1 MESELPP
8 ISDDVGDATNVF
20 LLAPSLGGDVSEAC
34 MSLVS
39 ATPPTET
46 NMMAVSFTRQL
57 DDWLDDWDELV
68 DGPRPAQLV
77 YLSVGNSMRGS
88 VDESGEIE
96 LDGGQITVES
106 VQEGG
111 NLTRIGVT
119 ISKYL
124 SDWQNQDRSVAFC
137 FESITPMLHYME
149 VQQVYRFLH
158 QLTGQLKAMDAVGHY
173 HMDPEAHDEVEIPRF
188 KTLFDAV
195 VRRTDDG
202 WAVTAGHY

>member
-8 ISDDVGDATNVF
+8 IDDDMGDATNVF
-20 LLAPSLGGDVSEAC
+20 LLAPSLGGGVSEAC
-34 MSLVS
+34 MSLAS

-46 NMMAVSFTRQL
+46 NLLAVSFTRQL

-68 DGPRPAQLV
+68 GGPRPAQLV
-77 YLSVGNSMRGS
+77 FLSIGNSMRGS
-88 VDESGEIE
+88 VDEKGKLE
-96 LDGGQITVES
+96 LDGGNIAVES
-106 VQEGG
+106 VQGGG

-119 ISKYL
+119 ISQYL
-124 SDWQNQDRSVAFC
+124 SDWQDQDRSVAFC
-137 FESITPMLHYME
+137 FDSITPMLHYME

-173 HMDPEAHDEVEIPRF
+173 HMDPDAHDEVEIPRF

-195 VRRTDDG
+195 VSRTDDG
-202 WAVTAGHY
+202 WAVNTGD